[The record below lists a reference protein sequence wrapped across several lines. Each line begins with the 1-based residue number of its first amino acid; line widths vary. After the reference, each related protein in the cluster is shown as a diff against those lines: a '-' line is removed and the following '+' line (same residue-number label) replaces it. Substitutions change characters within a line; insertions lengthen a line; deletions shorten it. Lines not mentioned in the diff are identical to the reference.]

1 MRKYIVHSVS
11 LHIFFLLFIMVYGS
25 FVNPTVILTKPTISI
40 SLVKKPK
47 PEMAIEKPVV
57 EKVEPPKPEPEKIL
71 EPAIVPEPIPEVP
84 IKKEVEEQ
92 KPESKPVE
100 TKEVEK
106 EIEEAIIEEEEIPEY
121 GASIDSPEQTGL
133 ASGQLAVYLGL
144 IESRISRKWNPT
156 QLGFRDSKT
165 HSCTVHFFI
174 SSDGTINRET
184 MVKSSGIP
192 LFDRG
197 ALKAVK
203 SVRKFPPM
211 PGDYSGQELGVT
223 FVFTMRSSI

>member
-1 MRKYIVHSVS
+1 MKE
-11 LHIFFLLFIMVYGS
+11 
-25 FVNPTVILTKPTISI
+25 
-40 SLVKKPK
+40 PK
-47 PEMAIEKPVV
+47 PQVVIEEPVV
-57 EKVEPPKPEPEKIL
+57 EKAVTPEPEPEKVI

-84 IKKEVEEQ
+84 IKREVEKQE
-92 KPESKPVE
+92 PESKPVE
-100 TKEVEK
+100 VK
-106 EIEEAIIEEEEIPEY
+106 EIEEEIEEVIPREEEIPEY
-121 GASIDSPEQTGL
+121 GASIDFPEQTGL

-174 SSDGTINRET
+174 SRDGTINRET

>member
-11 LHIFFLLFIMVYGS
+11 LHIFFFLFVMWYGS
-25 FVNPTVILTKPTISI
+25 VVNRTVILTKPTISV
-40 SLVKKPK
+40 SLMKEPK
-47 PEMAIEKPVV
+47 PQVVIEEPVV
-57 EKVEPPKPEPEKIL
+57 EKAVTPEPEPEKVI

-84 IKKEVEEQ
+84 IKREVEKQE
-92 KPESKPVE
+92 PESKPVE
-100 TKEVEK
+100 VK
-106 EIEEAIIEEEEIPEY
+106 EIEEEIEEVIPREEEIPEY
-121 GASIDSPEQTGL
+121 GASIDFPEQTGL

-174 SSDGTINRET
+174 SRDGTINRET

>member
-11 LHIFFLLFIMVYGS
+11 LHIFFFLFVLWYGS
-25 FVNPTVILTKPTISI
+25 VVNRTVILTKPTISV
-40 SLVKKPK
+40 SLVKEPK
-47 PEMAIEKPVV
+47 PQIVIEEPVV
-57 EKVEPPKPEPEKIL
+57 EKEVAPKPEPEKVV
-71 EPAIVPEPIPEVP
+71 EPVIVPEPIPDVP
-84 IKKEVEEQ
+84 VKKEIEKQEPEPKPVEEKEIEKEVEE
-92 KPESKPVE
+92 VI
-100 TKEVEK
+100 T
-106 EIEEAIIEEEEIPEY
+106 EEEEIPEY

-174 SSDGTINRET
+174 SRDGTINRES